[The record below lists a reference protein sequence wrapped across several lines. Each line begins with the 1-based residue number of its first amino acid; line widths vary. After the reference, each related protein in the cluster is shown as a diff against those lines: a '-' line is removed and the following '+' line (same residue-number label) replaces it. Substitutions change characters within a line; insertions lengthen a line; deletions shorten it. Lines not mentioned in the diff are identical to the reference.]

1 MLTKQIILDLQLR
14 VGIFS
19 MIDKWDVR
27 FMEMAKEIA
36 GWSKDPSKKIGCV
49 AVGDNHRVLST
60 GYNGFPRGIS
70 DDEERY
76 DDREQKYKYVVHAE
90 KNCIY
95 NACMNGI
102 SLAGAKLYVC
112 GLPICSECAKGIIQ
126 VGIKEVI
133 IEGECFDVPKW
144 NESFK
149 LSEQLFDEAGI
160 VIKYVDIRKPMD
172 AERKTPGVSR
182 Y

>member
-1 MLTKQIILDLQLR
+1 MSI
-14 VGIFS
+14 
-19 MIDKWDVR
+19 MINKWDLR
-27 FMEMAKEIA
+27 FMEMAREVSQ
-36 GWSKDPSKKIGCV
+36 WSKDPSKQIGCV
-49 AVGDNHRVLST
+49 AVGDNHQVLST

-76 DDREQKYKYVVHAE
+76 EDREVKYKYVVHAE

-95 NACMNGI
+95 NACLNGI
-102 SLAGAKLYVC
+102 SLAGAKLYAY

-133 IEGECFDVPKW
+133 IDEGSFIIPKW
-144 NESFK
+144 NESFEFTK
-149 LSEQLFDEAGI
+149 HLFEEADVI
-160 VIKYVDIRKPMD
+160 IKYVNIRKPLD
-172 AERKTPGVSR
+172 AKRETAGVSR

>member
-1 MLTKQIILDLQLR
+1 MK
-14 VGIFS
+14 
-19 MIDKWDVR
+19 MNKWDIR

-60 GYNGFPRGIS
+60 GYNGFPRGIAD
-70 DDEERY
+70 DDERY
-76 DDREQKYKYVVHAE
+76 EDREQKYKYIVHAE

-102 SLAGAKLYVC
+102 SLAGAKLYAY
-112 GLPICSECAKGIIQ
+112 GLPICNECAKGIIQ

-133 IEGECFDVPKW
+133 IDEGGFDKPKW
-144 NESFK
+144 NDSFK
-149 LSEQLFDEAGI
+149 VSEKLFEEAE
-160 VIKYVDIRKPMD
+160 VHIKYVDLRKSMD
-172 AERKTPGVSR
+172 PPR
-182 Y
+182 YTFREL